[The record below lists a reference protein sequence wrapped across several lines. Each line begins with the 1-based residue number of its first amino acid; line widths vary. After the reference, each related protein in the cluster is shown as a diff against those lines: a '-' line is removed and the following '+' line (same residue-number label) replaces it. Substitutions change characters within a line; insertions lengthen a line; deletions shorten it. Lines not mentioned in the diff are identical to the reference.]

1 MCGRYDLNATAQ
13 ALAERF
19 GVPMR
24 DLSVPLNVPATAG
37 NAGQPTRANAE
48 WQPRYNIAPRQHNP
62 VIVGSCCGQGGQ
74 NQLEL
79 MRWGLVP
86 AWSKEAQ
93 VAYSTINARAE
104 TVMNKPTFRK
114 PLSSQR
120 CLVPATGY
128 FEWVE
133 SMQQGSPAG
142 LGKQPYRILLR
153 NEANNGVED
162 IFAFAG
168 LYDIWQGPGGEE
180 LRSYTIVTT
189 KANDALSAIH
199 SRMPVILPRDLE
211 GAWLAPDNSNAE
223 ELVSLLQP
231 YPQER
236 MIAYPVSRLVNS
248 PTNEGRGL
256 IDPWYARP
264 AVEGQ
269 LAA

>member
-24 DLSVPLNVPATAG
+24 DLSVPLNVPATTG
-37 NAGQPTRANAE
+37 PNSE

-62 VIVGSCCGQGGQ
+62 VIVGAREGQDGQ

-86 AWSKEAQ
+86 AWSREPQ
-93 VAYSTINARAE
+93 VAYATINARAE
-104 TVMNKPTFRK
+104 TVADKPTFRK
-114 PLSSQR
+114 SLAGRR

-133 SMQQGSPAG
+133 STQQGSPAN
-142 LGKQPYRILLR
+142 LGKQPYRIQLR
-153 NEANNGVED
+153 NEAIDGVED

-168 LYDIWQGPGGEE
+168 LYDIWHGPGGEE
-180 LRSYTIVTT
+180 LHSYTIVTT
-189 KANDALSAIH
+189 KANDALAAIH

-211 GAWLAPDNSNAE
+211 GAWLDPDNSDTE
-223 ELVSLLQP
+223 KLVSLLQP

-236 MIAYPVSRLVNS
+236 MIAYPVSRLANS
-248 PTNEGRGL
+248 PTNEGPQL
-256 IDPWYARP
+256 IDPWHART
-264 AVEGQ
+264 AVEGRR
-269 LAA
+269 AA